1 MNINLFR
8 FFSIC
13 SLGLNCGRWDYLFSF
28 IKKFKCHEDKI
39 APDRSHLTMT
49 TPLMDSY
56 VKRLIYICHKRG
68 TFAMGGMSAAIPIKN
83 DPAANVAAMAK
94 VEADKV
100 REVKAGHDGT
110 WVAHPALVTVAKKVF
125 DQHMRA
131 PNQIASAPCHV
142 GASVTES
149 DLLRLPTNIPR
160 GTAITSA
167 GLAHGVGI
175 VLAYSEAWLRGVGCI
190 PLHNAM
196 EDAATAEIS
205 RAQIWQWR
213 HLAVSTE
220 DDGCLISADR
230 IADLVRQEVASKHG
244 GGKWLLAGKLVEHM
258 LNKDQLD
265 DFLTSVLYPHI
276 VSTGSSKL

>member
-1 MNINLFR
+1 
-8 FFSIC
+8 
-13 SLGLNCGRWDYLFSF
+13 LGLNCGRWDYLFSY
-28 IKKFKCHEDKI
+28 IKKFKCHADKI

-49 TPLMDSY
+49 TPLMDAY

-83 DPAANVAAMAK
+83 DPAANTAAMAK

-110 WVAHPALVTVAKKVF
+110 WVAHPALVTVAMRVF
-125 DQHMRA
+125 DQYLKT
-131 PNQIASAPCHV
+131 PNQIASAPGHA
-142 GASVTES
+142 GASISES
-149 DLLRLPTNIPR
+149 DLLRLPVIPK

-167 GLAHGVGI
+167 GLAHGIGI

-213 HLAVSTE
+213 HLGVSTQ
-220 DDGCLISADR
+220 DDGRLISADR
-230 IADLVRQEVASKHG
+230 IADLIQQEVAARHG
-244 GGKWLLAGKLVEHM
+244 SGKWQLAGQLVLKM
-258 LNKDQLD
+258 LTKDELD

-276 VSTGSSKL
+276 VNTTGSSKL